1 MSTYVTLRDGR
12 KILLNTPQE
21 DAAINAAIASDPDT
35 YTPTAEEWQRMKRHH
50 EKPVAATAAARRP
63 TLSLRVD
70 PDVLERLRESGK
82 GWQTR
87 VHALLRK
94 AVEQGLV

>member
-1 MSTYVTLRDGR
+1 MSTHVTLRNGR
-12 KILLNTPQE
+12 KILLNTPHE
-21 DAAINAAIASDPDT
+21 EAEINAAIANDPDT
-35 YTPTAEEWQRMKRHH
+35 YSPTDNEWERMKPYTG
-50 EKPVAATAAARRP
+50 KSTATVRRP

-70 PDVLERLRESGK
+70 PDLLAHLRESGK